1 MKRIRLKD
9 LNPNTDKILFHTRT
23 PYKTPYTLEYRGL
36 EFEVEDIDFTVN
48 WMNDEIDFAVIQTAI
63 VTIEEITIHH
73 CDIDGNIS
81 EVILADS
88 DVCLLSEY
96 LSSEFYWSE
105 Y

>member
-9 LNPNTDKILFHTRT
+9 LNPNTDKILFHTSK
-23 PYKTPYTLEYRGL
+23 PYKAPYTLEYRGL
-36 EFEVEDIDFTVN
+36 DFEVIDIDLTVN
-48 WMNDEIDFAVIQTAI
+48 WMNDEHDFEPIRTAV
-63 VTIEEITIHH
+63 VTIEEITLHH

-96 LSSEFYWSE
+96 LSSEFDWSE

>member
-9 LNPNTDKILFHTRT
+9 LNPNTDKILFHTST
-23 PYKTPYTLEYRGL
+23 PYKVPYTLEYRGL
-36 EFEVEDIDFTVN
+36 DFEVIDIDLTVN
-48 WMNDEIDFAVIQTAI
+48 WTNDEFDFEPIRVAT
-63 VTIEEITIHH
+63 VTIEELTIHH

-81 EVILADS
+81 EVILSDS

-96 LSSEFYWSE
+96 LSSEFDWNE